1 MKAPLIAAVR
11 MKDTTPMIHCFLQNA
26 RVTAKMKE
34 VTKGTM
40 SIGGSAG

>member
-1 MKAPLIAAVR
+1 MKE
-11 MKDTTPMIHCFLQNA
+11 TTPMIHCFLQNA

-34 VTKGTM
+34 VTNGTT